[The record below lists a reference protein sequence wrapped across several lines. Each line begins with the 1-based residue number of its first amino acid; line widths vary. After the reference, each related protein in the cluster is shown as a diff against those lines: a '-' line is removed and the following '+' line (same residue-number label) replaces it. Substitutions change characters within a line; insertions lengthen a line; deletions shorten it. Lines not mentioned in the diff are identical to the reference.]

1 MLLLHTSYIQI
12 HDAWDNQ
19 ESQSDIYHRILK
31 WIATYKPEVVCP
43 ATAPYVKHFLDDAM
57 ANVSTNDIVEDF
69 IYGENYK
76 PLRDI
81 MAAYSEATKLLQ
93 AYADGCVSEEFPH
106 DWKDICMDLAT
117 LANGPDSPFTQDA
130 DYGINRMNM
139 IVMSR
144 LCTTCEDTKA
154 FEWMRAFAKSWVA
167 GETLSK
173 FSEIGCTCLS
183 P

>member
-1 MLLLHTSYIQI
+1 M
-12 HDAWDNQ
+12 
-19 ESQSDIYHRILK
+19 
-31 WIATYKPEVVCP
+31 
-43 ATAPYVKHFLDDAM
+43 KHFLDDAI

-81 MAAYSEATKLLQ
+81 MGAYGEATKLLQ
-93 AYADGCVSEEFPH
+93 AYADDPS

-154 FEWMRAFAKSWVA
+154 FEWMRAFAAAWVA
-167 GETLSK
+167 GETLPSYK
-173 FSEIGCTCLS
+173 KIGCVCAS
-183 P
+183 